1 MASGINTKLNLP
13 NVAGGQNQNNLVSE
27 YDEYVKIYKNWNRT
41 TTGHCTIGPLASSGK
56 TYSTKDYPE
65 DSDVY
70 NRGQEGMLSLL
81 YKYVLKN
88 YLVDVD
94 ALKELSSAANTAM
107 NKAENA
113 EAVANAMR
121 SEIGNCLI
129 TYDVLVSNSGGVY
142 TVTSGLPDVIPTKI
156 FDIRFIAPANC
167 VAGNSIRLSSSGS
180 IIPIKMINAK
190 PVGAGTWAKDAI
202 VQLAINNSGDTLTAT
217 LSGGGGGSGGF
228 VISTTAPSDTTLMW
242 IDSANGYF
250 AKVWDGSAWVGISA
264 AWG

>member
-1 MASGINTKLNLP
+1 MASSINTKLNLP

-129 TYDVLVSNSGGVY
+129 TYDVLVSNS
-142 TVTSGLPDVIPTKI
+142 
-156 FDIRFIAPANC
+156 PANC